1 MKKTNKKGFT
11 LVELVI
17 VIAVIAIL
25 AAVLIPTF
33 ATVIE
38 KGKKSSRLQTAQ
50 NALKM
55 ALAEEDDASI
65 PANSYIEVK
74 ADGKTVYFVYDG
86 SKLSDEKSES
96 GVTLTANA
104 YQYSNDST
112 NTTGSNPIYYT
123 NIQIKDMAKDVTV
136 YVNDT
141 KVASVTP

>member
-38 KGKKSSRLQTAQ
+38 KGKKSARLQTAQ

-55 ALAEEDDASI
+55 VLAEEDDASLPKDSI
-65 PANSYIEVK
+65 IKVE

-86 SKLSDEKSES
+86 SSLGEEKTT
-96 GVTLTANA
+96 GVTVPT
-104 YQYSNDST
+104 SN
-112 NTTGSNPIYYT
+112 YYT
-123 NIQIKDMAKDVTV
+123 YSKEASTAANVTPANIQIAEMASGVTV
-136 YVNDT
+136 YVLIPAT
-141 KVASVTP
+141 SLGF

>member
-55 ALAEEDDASI
+55 VLAEEDDASI
-65 PANSYIEVK
+65 PANSVIEVH

-86 SKLSDEKSES
+86 SALGSEKTSSE
-96 GVTLTANA
+96 VTIPT
-104 YQYSNDST
+104 T
-112 NTTGSNPIYYT
+112 NVYKYT
-123 NIQIKDMAKDVTV
+123 NNAGSGDKKIADLAKDVVV
-136 YVNDT
+136 YVNEALPT
-141 KVASVTP
+141 T